1 MFYLEAT
8 KRYLNTHLNCG
19 FNVVYNCSCVDLIFH
34 FFVFGVDLKVHIGR
48 EDTFFFSRVWFEVQ
62 NFQWYN
68 FLCSELVRFCTTFF

>member
-34 FFVFGVDLKVHIGR
+34 FFVFGVDLKVHIGG
-48 EDTFFFSRVWFEVQ
+48 EDTFFFPEFGLKFKTFNGTIFYVQ
-62 NFQWYN
+62 
-68 FLCSELVRFCTTFF
+68 S